1 MEILFVTLAFILL
14 LQSLAALVTALRFA
28 RYAMRTPLSR
38 ATRQMPKAAVIIPC
52 KGIESDFEENVGA
65 YLAQDYRHYEL
76 IFVTE
81 STADPAYAA
90 LTRMLSEYN
99 RPAWVTI
106 AGESNGQGQKVH
118 NLCAGIDLLNSV
130 NKRAEVI
137 VFADADARPSENWLR
152 ELVAT
157 LDDEQVGAATG
168 FRWYSPARKG
178 IWPRLLSAWN
188 ASALNLLGER
198 SSFAWGGAMAIRRD
212 YFQRLKIKQQWEG
225 AVSDDYALTQA
236 VQTAGLRIKFTPSGL
251 VLSEAKASFKELLEF
266 TTRQITITRVY
277 APRVWLM
284 TAFAHVLYNF
294 TFWGGLLYL
303 ATNVLRGHSINP
315 TLLILLIGTF
325 WIGALTG
332 GARAFVAASILPD
345 EYRRQVR
352 KHWWVYLISGPIVSL
367 VFLYNILASAFTRN
381 ITWHGIGYE
390 MVSPNETIIHHRPQP
405 ASLLKHSAE
414 AAQQAS
420 GATARSSSTQ
430 SN

>member
-1 MEILFVTLAFILL
+1 LL
-14 LQSLAALVTALRFA
+14 LQSLAALITALRFA
-28 RYAMRTPLSR
+28 RFAMRAPSSR
-38 ATRQMPKAAVIIPC
+38 TTRQMPKAAVIIPC
-52 KGIESDFEENVGA
+52 KGTDSDFEENIGA

-99 RPAWVTI
+99 RPVWVTI

-118 NLCAGIDLLNSV
+118 NLCAAIELLNSV
-130 NKRAEVI
+130 NKRAEVL

-157 LDDEQVGAATG
+157 LDDEHVGAATG
-168 FRWYSPARKG
+168 FRWYSPACKG
-178 IWPRLLSAWN
+178 VWPRLLSAWN

-212 YFQRLKIKQQWEG
+212 YFQRLKIKEQWEG

-236 VQTAGLRIKFTPSGL
+236 VQASGLRIKFVPSGL
-251 VLSEAKASFKELLEF
+251 MLSEAKAGFKELLEF

-277 APRVWLM
+277 APRVWMM
-284 TAFAHVLYNF
+284 TACAHVLYNI
-294 TFWGGLLYL
+294 TFWGGLLCL
-303 ATNVLRGHSINP
+303 AANILMGRSINL
-315 TLLILLIGTF
+315 TLLILLIGSF
-325 WIGALTG
+325 WMGALTG

-345 EYRRQVR
+345 EYRVQVR
-352 KHWWVYLISGPIVSL
+352 KHWWAYLISGPIVSL
-367 VFLYNILASAFTRN
+367 LFLYNIIASAFTRN

-390 MVSPNETIIHHRPQP
+390 MVSPHETIVSYRPEP
-405 ASLLKHSAE
+405 STLLKHPSE
-414 AAQQAS
+414 ISRQAS
-420 GATARSSSTQ
+420 GAKAESSSTQ